1 MRNFKTAT
9 RQLFTMKWVSY
20 LSWVSVFTII
30 ATIFILVPKLIQDFN
45 STTLVTFAVVTLFFA
60 VTLVALFF
68 YTQKTAKKQ
77 SEFSSR
83 IYENYRYS
91 FGMPSLSFSSKS
103 EKENAAIF
111 KRHMK
116 YSPISPFSFVP
127 RELVLHGDAGEVRLS
142 KVAEL
147 KNYLEELLKKEL
159 PTVAETHSY
168 VLFFEPLDAGTVKI
182 NLRDNEENSEEI
194 KDNNT
199 ALSIMNMLRSN
210 LIISESHHSY
220 SFSSIVCTVD
230 PISFSVDLHESLGSR
245 PMQRLE
251 EALENFFKTG
261 FEVSQDGPT
270 LTIKE
275 VSKSDKNNKMKME
288 QFVKRAWKDA
298 TSKVGIYESGFSIA
312 LVSSGFDIIYQMIP
326 YGEIEEAFP
335 RLIKNLNTAMRRN
348 WRIEN
353 LLLSEGRIEVRG

>member
-1 MRNFKTAT
+1 
-9 RQLFTMKWVSY
+9 MKWVSY
-20 LSWVSVFTII
+20 LSWASIAATLVTVFVL
-30 ATIFILVPKLIQDFN
+30 APKLVQDFN
-45 STTLVTFAVVTLFFA
+45 STTLVVGAVLILIFAG
-60 VTLVALFF
+60 TLVALFF

-91 FGMPSLSFSSKS
+91 FGMPSLSFSSRS

-210 LIISESHHSY
+210 LIISESHHSC
-220 SFSSIVCTVD
+220 SFSSIVCSVN
-230 PISFSVDLHESLGSR
+230 PISFSVDLHESLDSR

-270 LTIKE
+270 LSVKE
-275 VSKSDKNNKMKME
+275 VSKSEKNKKMKME

-298 TSKVGIYESGFSIA
+298 TSKADIYDSQFSVT
-312 LVSSGFDIIYQMIP
+312 LVRGGFDISYPNPP
-326 YGEIEEAFP
+326 YGDIEKAFP
-335 RLIKNLNTAMRRN
+335 RFINNLNTAMRRN

-353 LLLSEGRIEVRG
+353 LLLSDGRIEVRG